1 MKTFKVAICVHNE
14 MNFTFVESNTLEM
27 NEENTNIVIA
37 EEVIVSKIYHVRG
50 KQVMLA
56 QDLAELYQVETRALN
71 QQVKRNIGKFP
82 ERYMFQLT
90 QDEHERLRSQNV
102 TLKRGQHT
110 KYLPYAFTEH
120 GILMLSSILNS
131 ERADKVNML
140 IIDTFVKLREIMF
153 MHKDVVHQLEQV
165 QNKLVEHDNQLLVIF
180 EYLKQLEK
188 AKQQE
193 LEHKNRPKIGFKPP
207 KQEE

>member
-1 MKTFKVAICVHNE
+1 MTPDKNSI
-14 MNFTFVESNTLEM
+14 L
-27 NEENTNIVIA
+27 IA
-37 EEVIVSKIYHVRG
+37 EEVIISKIYTIRG
-50 KQVMLA
+50 RQVILA
-56 QDLAELYQVETRALN
+56 QDLAELYEVETRVLN

-90 QDEHERLRSQNV
+90 KDEYNRLRSQIV
-102 TLKRGQHT
+102 TLKKGQHV

-120 GILMLSSILNS
+120 GILMLSSVLNS

-140 IIDTFVKLREIMF
+140 IIDTFVKLRELMF

-165 QNKLVEHDNQLLVIF
+165 QNKLAEHDGQIMVIF

-188 AKQQE
+188 AKQEDLE
-193 LEHKNRPKIGFKPP
+193 LKTRKKIGFKRS
-207 KQEE
+207 EE